1 MNTERRIEN
10 RFRTKISAR
19 TRILDSGQTGKPY
32 VHDACVIDISRSG
45 ARILS
50 LDLDDASF
58 EMLGSPEKTI
68 RITLTP
74 PFSLIARSFCA
85 RIIWINYE
93 NTFHDP
99 VAFYGIQFDNLSEK
113 DKCILDECLKHY
125 EKQSR
130 QDDLSHN

>member
-10 RFRTKISAR
+10 RIKTKISVR
-19 TRILDSGQTGKPY
+19 TRILESGHTGKPY
-32 VHDACVIDISRSG
+32 VHDAYVIDISRRG
-45 ARILS
+45 ARILT

-68 RITLTP
+68 CITLTP
-74 PFSLIARSFCA
+74 PLSLIARSFCA
-85 RIIWINYE
+85 RIMWINYE
-93 NTFHDP
+93 NTIHDP

-125 EKQSR
+125 EKQR
-130 QDDLSHN
+130 RHDDLSNN